1 MSSELASTAIC
12 SRLRLYHFRCHQEVE
27 VSLEPGWHFFL
38 GANGQGKTSLLEAMY
53 YLSRLRSWRAGRSG
67 DLLAWSQEAARISVD
82 YAGRNL
88 AVTWREGKRELTI
101 DRQPVAEASTFWGM
115 IPTVLFI
122 GEDRELIT
130 GAGKGRRQWMDGL
143 LAKREPSYLR
153 AAQAYAR
160 VLRQRNAWLKERVRD
175 PEVGASLTHL
185 LTQHGQVLTT
195 ARAAMSGPIGEAL
208 RAACSDLTGQVE
220 NVTLAYRPSFPLEGE
235 PDWAAAASEE
245 QRLRH
250 TVLGPHRDDWA
261 ILLGENQKP
270 LGRFG
275 SEGQQRTAALGLRLA
290 EARLIREARE
300 VWPLF
305 LIDDIAPQL
314 DEARQGRLR
323 ELLPDE
329 AQCFFTAP
337 EPRGWVRPQDHA
349 WQISPSQVVAMDR

>member
-1 MSSELASTAIC
+1 MSSELAPAACCT
-12 SRLRLYHFRCHQEVE
+12 RLRLFHFRCHEEVE
-27 VSLEPGWHFFL
+27 LQLEPGWHFFL
-38 GANGQGKTSLLEAMY
+38 GANGQGKTSLLEAIY

-82 YAGRNL
+82 YAGQNL
-88 AVTWREGKRELTI
+88 AVTWREGRRELAL
-101 DRQPVAEASTFWGM
+101 DRQPVSDVASFWGL

-130 GAGKGRRQWMDGL
+130 GSGKGRRQWIDGL
-143 LAKREPSYLR
+143 LAKRDPAYLR
-153 AAQAYAR
+153 HAQAYAR
-160 VLRQRNAWLKERVRD
+160 TLRQRNAWLKERVRD

-185 LTQHGQVLTT
+185 LTQHGKEISA
-195 ARAAMSGPIGEAL
+195 ARAAMSGPIGDAL
-208 RAACSDLTGQVE
+208 SKACSDLTGQVE
-220 NVTLAYRPSFPLEGE
+220 NVTLSYRPSFPLEGE
-235 PDWAAAASEE
+235 PDWASAASEE

-261 ILLGENQKP
+261 ILLGDNQKP

-275 SEGQQRTAALGLRLA
+275 SEGQQRTAALGLRIA
-290 EARLIREARE
+290 EARLIRQARG

-314 DEARQGRLR
+314 DETRQGRLR

-337 EPRGWVRPQDHA
+337 EPRGWVRPHDHA
-349 WQISPSQVVAMDR
+349 WQITPGKVVAMDR